1 MTPEQQ
7 NTYRLLKTECDG
19 MSLRQ
24 FEIQKTFNAA

>member
-19 MSLRQ
+19 ISLCQ
-24 FEIQKTFNAA
+24 FEFKKTSTAA